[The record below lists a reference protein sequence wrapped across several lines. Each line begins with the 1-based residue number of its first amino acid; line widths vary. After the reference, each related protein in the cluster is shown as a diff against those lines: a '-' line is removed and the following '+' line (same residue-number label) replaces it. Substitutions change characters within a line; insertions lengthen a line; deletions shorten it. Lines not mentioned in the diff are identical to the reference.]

1 MQSSYEDTV
10 ENGAWRERGKKK
22 ISPESNQKRRKKE
35 NIFDIWSTFSSFSGK
50 KGKNHPFL
58 DRSRDASFFSLLLR
72 CLGFVVCGG
81 KKSTDPRE

>member
-1 MQSSYEDTV
+1 MRTRWKMARGAREEKKRYLQSPTKKE
-10 ENGAWRERGKKK
+10 GKKK
-22 ISPESNQKRRKKE
+22 IS
-35 NIFDIWSTFSSFSGK
+35 STFGPLFPLFQRK